1 MSIFSDLI
9 GYVRACRG
17 LRNFFKESLSIE
29 DAVEKVSKKRES
41 RSEDFLGIVKRA
53 VYENEDSP
61 FLKLLKSAN
70 FEFSDVKSLVDSRG
84 VEGALRELA
93 EEGVYVGINEFKGKN
108 VCVRNGRSFTFK
120 ESDFDNILFHSGLEI
135 TTGATRSSGTRT
147 MVDFNSL
154 TESAEDFAVMQYVH
168 DLVDTPQIV
177 WMPTGLGMICVL
189 RYGKL
194 GNTPVGWFSQ
204 ARWFPK
210 IGKGNLYSSIKN
222 RVMIDSMTYE
232 ARRIGIPLPKMK
244 WVDMNY
250 VNEVTK
256 KISAV
261 VKENSR
267 CCVTTFV
274 SSALRACKSAVD
286 SGTDI
291 DGVVFLVT
299 GEPLTPTK
307 RKEIEGTGAEVIPWY
322 AASEIGVIS
331 FGCRKPSNCDD
342 THLLSNRLAMIQYK
356 REIKDFGISVNAF
369 LLTSLSQFA
378 RKRLL
383 NVEMGD
389 YGVMEKLKCRCGY
402 EKLGMADVVY
412 NIRSFEKLTGEGMT
426 LIGSDMVDVLEEDL
440 PAMFGGS
447 STDYQLVEEEDEKGF
462 THMDILVT
470 PSLGKLDE
478 KKVIDAV
485 YDGLRKRSK
494 GGRDLSFEV
503 WEDVGTIRVRRE
515 KPIVTKRGKLFSF
528 QINKIRKKK

>member
-1 MSIFSDLI
+1 MPISSDLA
-9 GYVRACRG
+9 GYVRACSG
-17 LRNFFKESLSIE
+17 LRNFFKERLSIE
-29 DAVEKVSKKRES
+29 DAVGKVSKKCES
-41 RSEDFLGIVKRA
+41 RSEDFLDIVKKA

-70 FEFSDVKSLVDSRG
+70 LRFSDVKSLVDSRG

-93 EEGVYVGINEFKGKN
+93 EEGAYVRIDEFKGKSI
-108 VCVRNGRSFTFK
+108 CVRNGRKFAFE
-120 ESDFDNILFHSGLEI
+120 ESDFDNTLFHSGLEI
-135 TTGATRSSGTRT
+135 TSGATRSSGTKT

-154 TESAEDFAVMQYVH
+154 TESAEDFAVMQHVH
-168 DLVDTPQIV
+168 NLIDTPQIV

-194 GNTPVGWFSQ
+194 GNVPVSWFSQ

-222 RVMIDSMTYE
+222 RVMVDSMIYE
-232 ARRIGIPLPKMK
+232 ARVMGIPLPKMK
-244 WVDMNY
+244 WVDIDD
-250 VNEVTK
+250 VREVTE
-256 KISAV
+256 KISRV
-261 VKENSR
+261 IKENSR

-286 SGTDI
+286 TGTDI
-291 DGVVFLVT
+291 EGAVFLVT

-307 RKEIEGTGAEVIPWY
+307 RREIESTGAEVIPWY

-342 THLLSNRLAMIQYK
+342 THFLSNRLAMIQYK
-356 REIKDFGISVNAF
+356 REIKDFGIDVNAF
-369 LLTSLSQFA
+369 LLTSLSPFA
-378 RKRLL
+378 RKRLI

-389 YGVMEKLKCRCGY
+389 YGVMEKLKCGCGY
-402 EKLGMADVVY
+402 EKLGLEDVIY

-447 STDYQLVEEEDEKGF
+447 STDYQVVEAEDEHGF
-462 THMDILVT
+462 THMDVLVS
-470 PSLGKLDE
+470 PSLGKVDE
-478 KKVIDAV
+478 KRVVDAV
-485 YDGLRKRSK
+485 YDGLRRRSK
-494 GGRDLSFEV
+494 GRNLSFEM
-503 WEDVGTIRVRRE
+503 WEDAGTIRVRRE